1 MNLEGDDSF
10 VSSWNL
16 EPSSAT
22 TLYEANLGQID
33 VGSSNSASGFI
44 LTGNFIPSVGEVMP
58 TCVNENS
65 GNIQATE
72 CSSLNINAIPTPG
85 TSWVSNGES
94 YTTYNLIIANTG
106 SSAVSSITI
115 GIVPSDA
122 ESQVSNTWNLN
133 RIGSTNNYN
142 VNLFGNPLTAGQTY
156 TNVYGFIWEGSGSFT
171 ITCP

>member
-1 MNLEGDDSF
+1 
-10 VSSWNL
+10 
-16 EPSSAT
+16 
-22 TLYEANLGQID
+22 
-33 VGSSNSASGFI
+33 
-44 LTGNFIPSVGEVMP
+44 
-58 TCVNENS
+58 
-65 GNIQATE
+65 
-72 CSSLNINAIPTPG
+72 
-85 TSWVSNGES
+85 
-94 YTTYNLIIANTG
+94 LIIANTG